1 MPISMRRIDHPG
13 TPAQQRLYSAVC
25 RGQSFEATLEPGHSL
40 IDSVAVAMARFGVS
54 SAAMRLAGGSLDS
67 FAYCMPALSNTSDH
81 AVYFSETFRVQG
93 VVSLETASVTYGLRD
108 GKPWLHCHAVW
119 QEPDGR
125 RHCGHLLPDQV
136 RVIDKISA
144 TGSAVHGAEF
154 VVTPD
159 AETNFSLFVPRVTA
173 SHSATPNAQASV
185 NTRLSYI
192 VRLSPNVDVCHALE
206 TFCYQKGITTAMIH
220 GGVGSTVG
228 AVFDDGRTV
237 EPFVTELLIRSGEI
251 RPDATGVPSARID
264 IAMVDYKGTVSEGV
278 LARGQNPVLVTFE
291 LVIQPLD
298 A

>member
-1 MPISMRRIDHPG
+1 MPIPMRRIDHPG
-13 TPAQQRLYSAVC
+13 TPAQERIHSAIC
-25 RGQSFEATLEPGHSL
+25 QGQLFETTLEPGHSL
-40 IDSVAVAMARFGVS
+40 IDSMAIAMRRLGVS
-54 SAAMRLAGGSLDS
+54 SAAMKLSGGAFDC
-67 FAYCMPALSNTSDH
+67 FAYCMPALSKTSDH

-93 VVSLETASVTYGLRD
+93 QVSLETASVTYGVRD

-119 QEPDGR
+119 REPDGR

-136 RVIDKISA
+136 QVIREISA

-159 AETNFSLFVPRVTA
+159 AETNFSLFVPRI
-173 SHSATPNAQASV
+173 TPNHYATSHAQTSV
-185 NTRLSYI
+185 KTSSSYI
-192 VRLSPNVDVCHALE
+192 VRLSPNIDVCYALE
-206 TFCYQKGITTAMIH
+206 TFCAEKGISSAVIQ

-237 EPFVTELLIRSGEI
+237 EPFVTELLIRAGEI
-251 RPDATGVPSARID
+251 RADSTGRPNARIE
-264 IAMVDYKGTVSEGV
+264 ITMVDYKGTVSEGV

-291 LVIQPLD
+291 LVVQPLD

>member
-1 MPISMRRIDHPG
+1 MPIPMRRIDHPG
-13 TPAQQRLYSAVC
+13 TPAQERIHSAIC
-25 RGQSFEATLEPGHSL
+25 QGQLFETTLEPGHSL
-40 IDSVAVAMARFGVS
+40 IDSMAIAMRRLGVS
-54 SAAMRLAGGSLDS
+54 SAAMKLSGGAFDC
-67 FAYCMPALSNTSDH
+67 FAYCMPALSKTSDH

-93 VVSLETASVTYGLRD
+93 QVSLETASVTYGVRD

-119 QEPDGR
+119 REPDGR

-136 RVIDKISA
+136 QVVREISA
-144 TGSAVHGAEF
+144 NGSAVHGAEF

-159 AETNFSLFVPRVTA
+159 AETNFSLFVPRITP
-173 SHSATPNAQASV
+173 SHSAISHAQTSVKASS
-185 NTRLSYI
+185 SYI
-192 VRLSPNVDVCHALE
+192 VRLSPNIDVCDALE
-206 TFCYQKGITTAMIH
+206 TFCAEKGISSAVIQ

-251 RPDATGVPSARID
+251 RHDASGRPNARIE
-264 IAMVDYKGTVSEGV
+264 ITMVDYKGTVSEGV

-291 LVIQPLD
+291 LLIQPLD

>member
-1 MPISMRRIDHPG
+1 MPIPMRRIDHPG
-13 TPAQQRLYSAVC
+13 TPAQERIHSAIC
-25 RGQSFEATLEPGHSL
+25 QGQLFETTLEPGHSL
-40 IDSVAVAMARFGVS
+40 IDSMAIAMRRLGVS
-54 SAAMRLAGGSLDS
+54 SAAMKLSGGAFDC
-67 FAYCMPALSNTSDH
+67 FAYCMPALSKTSDH

-93 VVSLETASVTYGLRD
+93 QVSLETASVTYGVRD

-119 QEPDGR
+119 REPDGR

-136 RVIDKISA
+136 QVVREISA
-144 TGSAVHGAEF
+144 NGSAVHGAEF

-159 AETNFSLFVPRVTA
+159 AETNFSLFVPRITP
-173 SHSATPNAQASV
+173 SHSAISHAQTSV
-185 NTRLSYI
+185 KTSSSYI
-192 VRLSPNVDVCHALE
+192 VRLSPNIDVCDALE
-206 TFCYQKGITTAMIH
+206 TFCAEKGISSAVIQ

-251 RPDATGVPSARID
+251 RPDASGRPNARIE
-264 IAMVDYKGTVSEGV
+264 ITMVDYKGTVSEGV

>member
-1 MPISMRRIDHPG
+1 MPIPMRRIDHPG
-13 TPAQQRLYSAVC
+13 KPAQERIHSAIC
-25 RGQSFEATLEPGHSL
+25 QGQLFETTLEPGHSL
-40 IDSVAVAMARFGVS
+40 IDSMAIAMRRLGVS
-54 SAAMRLAGGSLDS
+54 SAAMKLSGGAFDC
-67 FAYCMPALSNTSDH
+67 FAYCMPALSKTSDH

-93 VVSLETASVTYGLRD
+93 QVSLETASVTYGVRD

-119 QEPDGR
+119 LEPDGR

-136 RVIDKISA
+136 QVVREISA
-144 TGSAVHGAEF
+144 NGSAVHGAEF

-159 AETNFSLFVPRVTA
+159 AETNFSLFVPRITP
-173 SHSATPNAQASV
+173 SHSAISHAQTSV
-185 NTRLSYI
+185 KTSSSYV
-192 VRLSPNVDVCHALE
+192 VRLSPNIDVCDALE
-206 TFCYQKGITTAMIH
+206 TFCAEKGISSAVIQ

-237 EPFVTELLIRSGEI
+237 EPFVTELLIRAGEI
-251 RPDATGVPSARID
+251 RPDASGRPNARIE
-264 IAMVDYKGTVSEGV
+264 ITMVDYKGTVSEGV

>member
-1 MPISMRRIDHPG
+1 MRRIDHPG
-13 TPAQQRLYSAVC
+13 TPAQERIHSAIC
-25 RGQSFEATLEPGHSL
+25 QGQLFETTLEPGHSL
-40 IDSVAVAMARFGVS
+40 IDSMAIAMRRLGVS
-54 SAAMRLAGGSLDS
+54 SAAMKLSGGAFDC
-67 FAYCMPALSNTSDH
+67 FAYCMPALSKTSDH

-93 VVSLETASVTYGLRD
+93 QVSLETASVTYGVRD

-119 QEPDGR
+119 REPDGR

-136 RVIDKISA
+136 QVVREISA
-144 TGSAVHGAEF
+144 NGSAVHGAEF

-159 AETNFSLFVPRVTA
+159 AETNFSLFVPRITP
-173 SHSATPNAQASV
+173 SHSAISHAQTSV
-185 NTRLSYI
+185 KTSSSYI
-192 VRLSPNVDVCHALE
+192 VRLSPNIDVCDALE
-206 TFCYQKGITTAMIH
+206 TFCAEKGISSAVIQ

-251 RPDATGVPSARID
+251 RPDASGRPNARIE
-264 IAMVDYKGTVSEGV
+264 ITMVDYKGTVSEGV

>member
-13 TPAQQRLYSAVC
+13 TPAQERLHSAVC
-25 RGQSFEATLEPGHSL
+25 RGQSFEATLKPGHSL
-40 IDSVAVAMARFGVS
+40 IESVAVAMARFGVS
-54 SAAMRLAGGSLDS
+54 SAAMRLSGGSFDS

-93 VVSLETASVTYGLRD
+93 EVSLETASVTYGVRD

-136 RVIDKISA
+136 RVIDKINA

-159 AETNFSLFVPRVTA
+159 AETNFSLFVPRV
-173 SHSATPNAQASV
+173 SVRHSATPDAQTSV
-185 NTRLSYI
+185 NARPSYI

-206 TFCYQKGITTAMIH
+206 TFCHQKGITSAMIQ

-228 AVFDDGRTV
+228 AVFDDGRIV

-251 RPDATGVPSARID
+251 RPDSAGLPNARID

>member
-1 MPISMRRIDHPG
+1 MPIPKRRIDHPG
-13 TPAQQRLYSAVC
+13 TPAQERIHSAIC
-25 RGQSFEATLEPGHSL
+25 QGQLFETTLEPGHSL
-40 IDSVAVAMARFGVS
+40 IDSMAIAMRRLGVS
-54 SAAMRLAGGSLDS
+54 SAAMKLSGGAFDC
-67 FAYCMPALSNTSDH
+67 FAYCMPALSKTSDH

-93 VVSLETASVTYGLRD
+93 QVSLETASVTYGVRD

-119 QEPDGR
+119 REPDGR

-136 RVIDKISA
+136 QVVREISA
-144 TGSAVHGAEF
+144 NGSAVHGAEF

-159 AETNFSLFVPRVTA
+159 AETNFSLFVPRITP
-173 SHSATPNAQASV
+173 SHSEISHAQMSV
-185 NTRLSYI
+185 KTSSSYI
-192 VRLSPNVDVCHALE
+192 VRLSPNIDVCHALE
-206 TFCYQKGITTAMIH
+206 TFCAEKGISSAVIQ

-251 RPDATGVPSARID
+251 RPGASGRPNARIE
-264 IAMVDYKGTVSEGV
+264 ITMVDYKGTVSEGV

>member
-1 MPISMRRIDHPG
+1 MRRIDHPG
-13 TPAQQRLYSAVC
+13 TPAQERLNSAIC
-25 RGQSFEATLEPGHSL
+25 RGQSFAVTLAPGHSL
-40 IDSVAVAMARFGVS
+40 IDSVAIAMTRFGVS
-54 SAAMRLAGGSLDS
+54 SAAMRLSGGSFDC
-67 FAYCMPALSNTSDH
+67 FAYCIPALSKTSDH
-81 AVYFSETFRVQG
+81 AVYFSETFQVPG
-93 VVSLETASVTYGLRD
+93 AVSLETASVTYGVRD

-119 QEPDGR
+119 REPDGR

-136 RVIDKISA
+136 RVLDKINAS
-144 TGSAVHGAEF
+144 GSAVHGAEF

-159 AETNFSLFVPRVTA
+159 AETNFSLFVPRVIPSQSVARDAQTSENA
-173 SHSATPNAQASV
+173 SA
-185 NTRLSYI
+185 SYI

-206 TFCYQKGITTAMIH
+206 SFCHLKGITSAMIQ

-228 AVFDDGRTV
+228 AVFDDGRVV

-251 RPDATGVPSARID
+251 RPDAAGVQNARID
-264 IAMVDYKGTVSEGV
+264 VAMVDYKGTVSEGI

>member
-1 MPISMRRIDHPG
+1 MPIPMRRIDHPG
-13 TPAQQRLYSAVC
+13 TPAQERIHSAIC
-25 RGQSFEATLEPGHSL
+25 QGQLFETTLEPGHSL
-40 IDSVAVAMARFGVS
+40 IDSMAIAMRRLGVS
-54 SAAMRLAGGSLDS
+54 SAAMKLSGGAFDC
-67 FAYCMPALSNTSDH
+67 FAYCMPALSKTSDH

-93 VVSLETASVTYGLRD
+93 QVSLETASVTYGVRD

-119 QEPDGR
+119 REPDGR

-136 RVIDKISA
+136 QVVREISA
-144 TGSAVHGAEF
+144 NGSAVHGAEF

-159 AETNFSLFVPRVTA
+159 AETNFSLFVPRITP
-173 SHSATPNAQASV
+173 SHSAISHAQTSV
-185 NTRLSYI
+185 KTSSSYI
-192 VRLSPNVDVCHALE
+192 VRLSPNIDVCDALE
-206 TFCYQKGITTAMIH
+206 TFCAEKGISSAVIQ

-251 RPDATGVPSARID
+251 RPDASGRPNARIE
-264 IAMVDYKGTVSEGV
+264 ITMVDYKGSVSEGV

-291 LVIQPLD
+291 LLIQPLD

>member
-1 MPISMRRIDHPG
+1 MPTSMRRIDHPG
-13 TPAQQRLYSAVC
+13 TPAAERLHSAIC
-25 RGQSFEATLEPGHSL
+25 WAQLFEATLDPGHSL
-40 IDSVAVAMARFGVS
+40 LDSVTIAMAGFGVS
-54 SAAMRLAGGSLDS
+54 SAAMRLSGGSFDC
-67 FAYCMPALSNTSDH
+67 FAYCMPALSKTSDH

-93 VVSLETASVTYGLRD
+93 EVSLETASVTYGVRD

-119 QEPDGR
+119 REPDGR

-136 RVIDKISA
+136 RVIDKINV
-144 TGSAVHGAEF
+144 TGSAVHDADF

-173 SHSATPNAQASV
+173 SHSAKPYTQMFV
-185 NTRLSYI
+185 NTRPSYI

-206 TFCYQKGITTAMIH
+206 TFCLDKGITSAKIE

-251 RPDATGVPSARID
+251 CPDATGLPNAWID

>member
-1 MPISMRRIDHPG
+1 MPIPIRRIDHPG
-13 TPAQQRLYSAVC
+13 TPAQERIHSAIC
-25 RGQSFEATLEPGHSL
+25 QGQLFETTLEPGHSL
-40 IDSVAVAMARFGVS
+40 IDSMAIAMRRLGVS
-54 SAAMRLAGGSLDS
+54 SAAMKLSGGAFDC
-67 FAYCMPALSNTSDH
+67 FAYCMPALSKTSDH

-93 VVSLETASVTYGLRD
+93 HVSLETASVTYGVRD

-119 QEPDGR
+119 RDPDGR

-136 RVIDKISA
+136 QVVREISA
-144 TGSAVHGAEF
+144 NGSAVHGAEF

-159 AETNFSLFVPRVTA
+159 AETNFSLFVPRITP
-173 SHSATPNAQASV
+173 SHSAISHAQTSV
-185 NTRLSYI
+185 KTSSSYI
-192 VRLSPNVDVCHALE
+192 VRLSPNIDVCDALE
-206 TFCYQKGITTAMIH
+206 TFCAEKGISSAVIQ

-251 RPDATGVPSARID
+251 RPDASGRPNARIE
-264 IAMVDYKGTVSEGV
+264 ITMVDYKGTVSEGV

>member
-1 MPISMRRIDHPG
+1 MPIPMRRIDHPG
-13 TPAQQRLYSAVC
+13 TPAQERLHSAVC
-25 RGQSFEATLEPGHSL
+25 RGQSFETTLEPGHSL
-40 IDSVAVAMARFGVS
+40 IDSVTVAMARFGVT
-54 SAAMRLAGGSLDS
+54 SAAMRLSGGSFDS
-67 FAYCMPALSNTSDH
+67 FAYCMPALSKTSDH
-81 AVYFSETFRVQG
+81 AVYFSETFRVEG
-93 VVSLETASVTYGLRD
+93 EVSLETASVTYGVRD

-119 QEPDGR
+119 REPDGR

-136 RVIDKISA
+136 RVTNKISA

-159 AETNFSLFVPRVTA
+159 LETNFSLFVPRATP
-173 SHSATPNAQASV
+173 SHSATPDALRSV
-185 NTRLSYI
+185 NTRPSYI

-206 TFCYQKGITTAMIH
+206 SFCHQKGITSAMIQ

-228 AVFDDGRTV
+228 AVFDDGRIV

-251 RPDATGVPSARID
+251 GLDATGQPKARID

-278 LARGQNPVLVTFE
+278 LERGQNPVLVTFE

>member
-1 MPISMRRIDHPG
+1 MPNSMRRIDHPG
-13 TPAQQRLYSAVC
+13 TPAPERLHSAIC
-25 RGQSFEATLEPGHSL
+25 QGQLFEATLEPGHSL
-40 IDSVAVAMARFGVS
+40 IDSVTIAMAGFGVS
-54 SAAMRLAGGSLDS
+54 SAAMRLSGGSFDC
-67 FAYCMPALSNTSDH
+67 FAYCMPALSKTSDH

-93 VVSLETASVTYGLRD
+93 EVWLETASVTYGVRD

-119 QEPDGR
+119 REPNGR

-136 RVIDKISA
+136 RVIDKINV
-144 TGSAVHGAEF
+144 TGSAVYGADF

-159 AETNFSLFVPRVTA
+159 AETNFSLFVPRVRS
-173 SHSATPNAQASV
+173 SHSPTPYAQIPV
-185 NTRLSYI
+185 NTRQSYI
-192 VRLSPNVDVCHALE
+192 VRLSPNVDVCQALE
-206 TFCYQKGITTAMIH
+206 TFCLDKGITSARIE

-228 AVFDDGRTV
+228 AVFNDGRIV

-251 RPDATGVPSARID
+251 RPDATGLPNARID

>member
-1 MPISMRRIDHPG
+1 
-13 TPAQQRLYSAVC
+13 
-25 RGQSFEATLEPGHSL
+25 
-40 IDSVAVAMARFGVS
+40 
-54 SAAMRLAGGSLDS
+54 
-67 FAYCMPALSNTSDH
+67 
-81 AVYFSETFRVQG
+81 
-93 VVSLETASVTYGLRD
+93 VTYGVRD

-119 QEPDGR
+119 REPDGR

-136 RVIDKISA
+136 QVVREISA
-144 TGSAVHGAEF
+144 NGSAVHGAEF

-159 AETNFSLFVPRVTA
+159 AETNFSLFVPRITP
-173 SHSATPNAQASV
+173 SHSAISHAQTSV
-185 NTRLSYI
+185 KTSSSYI
-192 VRLSPNVDVCHALE
+192 VRLSPNIDVCDALE
-206 TFCYQKGITTAMIH
+206 TFCAEKGISSAVIQ

-251 RPDATGVPSARID
+251 RPDASGRPNARIE
-264 IAMVDYKGTVSEGV
+264 ITMVDYKGTVSEGV

>member
-1 MPISMRRIDHPG
+1 MPIPMRRIDHPG
-13 TPAQQRLYSAVC
+13 TPAQERIHSAIC
-25 RGQSFEATLEPGHSL
+25 QGQLFETTLEPGHSL
-40 IDSVAVAMARFGVS
+40 IDSMAIAMRRLGVS
-54 SAAMRLAGGSLDS
+54 SAAMKLSGGAFDC
-67 FAYCMPALSNTSDH
+67 FAYCMPALSKTSDH

-93 VVSLETASVTYGLRD
+93 HVSLETASVTYGVRD

-119 QEPDGR
+119 REPDGR

-136 RVIDKISA
+136 QVVREISA
-144 TGSAVHGAEF
+144 NGSAVHGAEF

-159 AETNFSLFVPRVTA
+159 AETNFSLFVPRIA
-173 SHSATPNAQASV
+173 PSHSAISHAQTSV
-185 NTRLSYI
+185 KTSSSYI
-192 VRLSPNVDVCHALE
+192 VRLSPNIDVCYALE
-206 TFCYQKGITTAMIH
+206 TFCAEKGISSAVIQ

-251 RPDATGVPSARID
+251 RPDASGRPNARIE
-264 IAMVDYKGTVSEGV
+264 ITMVDYKGTVSEGV